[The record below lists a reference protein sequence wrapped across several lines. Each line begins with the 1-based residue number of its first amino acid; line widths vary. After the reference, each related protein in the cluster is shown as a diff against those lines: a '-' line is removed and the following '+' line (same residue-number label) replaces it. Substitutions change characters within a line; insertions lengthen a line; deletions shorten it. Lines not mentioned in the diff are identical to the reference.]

1 MVRVVHFAGPESAR
15 DRLRALGVSPGD
27 AARLAAEL
35 RSFLL
40 SAPAEGDDASA
51 LRVCL
56 ARAGVASA
64 RGERRLL
71 FSVSSTEQ
79 VDGWAREDPA
89 GTGGW
94 APVREALERYAVRE
108 FDLACRDRVLR
119 VGGTPRIMGVINV
132 TPDSFSDGGTFATRE
147 AAVRRALEMAEEG
160 ADILDF
166 GGESTRPGSRGVPA
180 EVERERV
187 IPVLRGV
194 AGRTGALLSVDTT
207 KASVAREAA
216 EAGVHVLNDTSA
228 LRDDPQMADVAR
240 ESGCA
245 VVLMH
250 RRGTPE
256 TMQRS
261 PGYGSLFDEI
271 LEELGERVA
280 AAKAAGIPGERIL
293 VDPGIGFGKRL
304 EDNLALHR
312 HLPEMRN
319 LGRPVLIGPSRK
331 AFLGAV
337 TGKEAPQR
345 TFGTAAAVAAA
356 VFGGAHVIRVHDVKE
371 MRDVV
376 RAASAIAGREG

>member
-1 MVRVVHFAGPESAR
+1 MVRVVHFAGPEDAR
-15 DRLRALGVSPGD
+15 DRLRALGVPPGD

-40 SAPAEGDDASA
+40 SVPLDGIGASA
-51 LRVCL
+51 LAACL
-56 ARAGVASA
+56 GRAGVAAA
-64 RGERRLL
+64 RGERRFF
-71 FSVSSTEQ
+71 FSVSSREQ
-79 VDGWAREDPA
+79 VDAWAREDP
-89 GTGGW
+89 GGEGAW
-94 APVREALERYAVRE
+94 APVLEALDRHAVRE
-108 FDLACRDRVLR
+108 FEVACRDRVLR
-119 VGGTPRIMGVINV
+119 LGGTPRIMGVINV
-132 TPDSFSDGGTFATRE
+132 TPDSFFDGGRFATRE
-147 AAVRRALEMAEEG
+147 AAVRRALELAEEG
-160 ADILDF
+160 ADILDL

-180 EVERERV
+180 GVESERV
-187 IPVLRGV
+187 IPVLRDL
-194 AGRTGALLSVDTT
+194 AGRTGALLSIDTT
-207 KASVAREAA
+207 KAAVAREAA
-216 EAGVHVLNDTSA
+216 EAGVHILNDTSA
-228 LRDDPQMADVAR
+228 LGDDPQMPAVAR

-261 PGYGSLFDEI
+261 PYYWSLLDEI
-271 LEELGERVA
+271 LDELGERVA
-280 AAKAAGIPGERIL
+280 AAEAAGIPAERIL

-319 LGRPVLIGPSRK
+319 LGRPILIGPSRK

-337 TGKEAPQR
+337 TGKEAQER
-345 TFGTAAAVAAA
+345 AFGTAAAVAAA

-376 RAASAIAGREG
+376 RAASAIAGGEA